1 MSTLIRHATLSGEF
15 QSYVVF
21 GCSSSESCCSRS
33 HHSLPSSSS
42 LTGTDL
48 STCIVAAI
56 VAGIQEK

>member
-1 MSTLIRHATLSGEF
+1 MLFLG
-15 QSYVVF
+15 
-21 GCSSSESCCSRS
+21 SSSESCCCRS